1 MTKPAEGDKPASGEQ
16 YFAGYGEAAHRFM
29 AWRGAEQVAF
39 LTKHLR
45 PGMSLLDCGC
55 GPGSIT
61 VALAEMLAP
70 GEVVGIDV
78 GAPQIERATALAK
91 EKGVSNVR
99 FQLGNVYELPFPDA
113 SFDAALANFV
123 LQHVREPLRA
133 LKEMRRVLGPGG
145 VVGVTDTDEST
156 RLTAPSTPLMD
167 EMISL
172 MLRVRG
178 EIGSP
183 RYAFHLRQLLLEA
196 GFARAEAY
204 AVAASF
210 GTPERLRV
218 FAANIG
224 DTAPALARGDGH
236 QAWLGRSGQ
245 AGGHDRRGAG
255 LGRAPRCH
263 SRGPELPGRR
273 LGGSGVNRAS

>member
-1 MTKPAEGDKPASGEQ
+1 
-16 YFAGYGEAAHRFM
+16 M

-39 LTKHLR
+39 LTRRLR

-91 EKGVSNVR
+91 EKGVGNVR

-156 RLTAPSTPLMD
+156 RLTAPSTPLVD

-183 RYAFHLRQLLLEA
+183 RYAFHLRRLLLEA

-204 AVAASF
+204 ASAAGF

-218 FAANIG
+218 FAGTSEILRRPWLVKMVTKHGWADQAKLEAMIAEAQDWAARPDVIHAALNCQAVG
-224 DTAPALARGDGH
+224 WVAPA
-236 QAWLGRSGQ
+236 
-245 AGGHDRRGAG
+245 
-255 LGRAPRCH
+255 
-263 SRGPELPGRR
+263 
-273 LGGSGVNRAS
+273 

>member
-1 MTKPAEGDKPASGEQ
+1 MTKPAEQDKPTSGEQ
-16 YFAGYGEAAHRFM
+16 YFAGYGQGAHRFM

-61 VALAEMLAP
+61 VALAQMLAP
-70 GEVVGIDV
+70 GEVVGIDI
-78 GAPQIERATALAK
+78 GEPQIERSRALAA
-91 EKGVSNVR
+91 ERGVSNVR

-113 SFDAALANFV
+113 SFDAALANAV
-123 LQHVREPLRA
+123 LEHVREPLRA
-133 LKEMRRVLGPGG
+133 LKEMRRVLKPGG

-156 RLTAPSTPLMD
+156 RITSPSTPLLE

-172 MLRVRG
+172 ALRVR
-178 EIGSP
+178 EVVGSP
-183 RYAFHLRQLLLEA
+183 RYSTHLRSLLLQA

-210 GTPERLRV
+210 GTPETLRR
-218 FAANIG
+218 FAAAIPELLRQPWLVELV
-224 DTAPALARGDGH
+224 TKRGWADQAKLEAMIAEA
-236 QAWLGRSGQ
+236 QAWSQRPDAYHAALDCQ
-245 AGGHDRRGAG
+245 AIGW
-255 LGRAPRCH
+255 
-263 SRGPELPGRR
+263 
-273 LGGSGVNRAS
+273 V